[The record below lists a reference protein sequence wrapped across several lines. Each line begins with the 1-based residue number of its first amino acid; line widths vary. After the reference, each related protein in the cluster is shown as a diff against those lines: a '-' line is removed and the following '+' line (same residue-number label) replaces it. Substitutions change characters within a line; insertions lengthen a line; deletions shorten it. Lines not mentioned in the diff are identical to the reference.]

1 MSNIDWMSVF
11 EWSSLLKA
19 FVVGG
24 LICVIGQ
31 ILIDKTKLTPA
42 RILVSF
48 VTLGVILG
56 GLGIYKYLVDFAGA
70 GATVPL
76 TGFGYNLAKGA
87 IEGVS
92 LGSVSDDGY
101 LIDTSVKQASDSAS
115 KGVTDEASV
124 SFAEAGSP
132 SVIVGADEVEED
144 VLKRIKKQ
152 QQAGF
157 LGGVSSS
164 GASLLI

>member
-24 LICVIGQ
+24 LICVIEQ

-56 GLGIYKYLVDFAGA
+56 GLGIYKYLVEFAGA

-87 IEGVS
+87 IEGVKTS
-92 LGSVSDDGY
+92 GLLGAFTGGIKNAAGGIAAAIFFGY
-101 LIDTSVKQASDSAS
+101 LASLIA
-115 KGVTDEASV
+115 K
-124 SFAEAGSP
+124 P
-132 SVIVGADEVEED
+132 
-144 VLKRIKKQ
+144 KMKKQ
-152 QQAGF
+152 
-157 LGGVSSS
+157 
-164 GASLLI
+164 

>member
-1 MSNIDWMSVF
+1 MGF
-11 EWSSLLKA
+11 LKKA
-19 FVVGG
+19 FKSVTKVVKKIAKAPFDAAKGIWRGVEQVGEGIGYLAQGDLGGAVKSAVGG
-24 LICVIGQ
+24 VGS
-31 ILIDKTKLTPA
+31 A
-42 RILVSF
+42 
-48 VTLGVILG
+48 
-56 GLGIYKYLVDFAGA
+56 
-70 GATVPL
+70 
-76 TGFGYNLAKGA
+76 AKGA
-87 IEGVS
+87 VTGVS

-115 KGVTDEASV
+115 KGATDEASV

-144 VLKRIKKQ
+144 VLKRTKKR

>member
-1 MSNIDWMSVF
+1 MGFLS
-11 EWSSLLKA
+11 KA
-19 FVVGG
+19 FKSVTKVVKKIAKSPFHAVRDIWRGVEQVGQGVGQLAQGDLGGAFKSAVGG
-24 LICVIGQ
+24 VGS
-31 ILIDKTKLTPA
+31 A
-42 RILVSF
+42 
-48 VTLGVILG
+48 
-56 GLGIYKYLVDFAGA
+56 
-70 GATVPL
+70 
-76 TGFGYNLAKGA
+76 AKGA

-92 LGSVSDDGY
+92 FGSVSDDGY

>member
-1 MSNIDWMSVF
+1 MGF
-11 EWSSLLKA
+11 LKKA
-19 FVVGG
+19 FKSVTKVVKKIAKSPFHAARDIWRGVEQVGQGVGQLAQGDLGGAFKSAVGG
-24 LICVIGQ
+24 VGS
-31 ILIDKTKLTPA
+31 A
-42 RILVSF
+42 
-48 VTLGVILG
+48 
-56 GLGIYKYLVDFAGA
+56 
-70 GATVPL
+70 
-76 TGFGYNLAKGA
+76 AKGA

-101 LIDTSVKQASDSAS
+101 LMDTSVKQASDSAS

-152 QQAGF
+152 QAGF